1 VNHGAAGDPER
12 FPVDDF
18 RFAIS
23 DSRFTPFRATIKNVF
38 AAVSVNSHSLFFLM
52 TERRREVLSRVP
64 RAREG
69 ESEGANPM
77 IICQSCR
84 AENWDGAQFCDE
96 CGKPLPRTGAYARAQ
111 SFKPPSEQ
119 DARPADQR
127 TPSGG
132 ITGNAPGGISINAP
146 SAAGAQGTPSGGE
159 NGSRAVL
166 SFPEPTA
173 SGASNL
179 RAASAAATDARR
191 SPVAAHARLT
201 INRGRAAGKE
211 FPVHEDE
218 AYIGRWDA
226 DSGIFPDVDLD
237 ADDPE
242 AKVSRRHAR
251 ITRRGEQYFIEDL
264 GSTNGTFIN
273 RGRRLLPGDR
283 QPLNDG
289 DEIIIGKTF
298 LRFQVV
304 K

>member
-1 VNHGAAGDPER
+1 
-12 FPVDDF
+12 
-18 RFAIS
+18 
-23 DSRFTPFRATIKNVF
+23 
-38 AAVSVNSHSLFFLM
+38 
-52 TERRREVLSRVP
+52 
-64 RAREG
+64 
-69 ESEGANPM
+69 M
-77 IICQSCR
+77 IICNSCR

-96 CGKPLPRTGAYARAQ
+96 CGKPLPRRAAVRPPAQ
-111 SFKPPSEQ
+111 SFKPPVESEPRAGAGGEQ
-119 DARPADQR
+119 PRAAQGG
-127 TPSGG
+127 TPNG
-132 ITGNAPGGISINAP
+132 
-146 SAAGAQGTPSGGE
+146 AAGLAGGGE

-166 SFPEPTA
+166 SFPEA
-173 SGASNL
+173 SPSASSDA
-179 RAASAAATDARR
+179 RAAQSAAGAGR
-191 SPVAAHARLT
+191 SPVVAHARFT

-251 ITRRGEQYFIEDL
+251 VTRRGAQYFIEDL

-298 LRFQVV
+298 LRFQVL